1 MMTLVETLVSRQL
14 PVHGPEN
21 RPQAAAGALSDISS
35 IHSMEV
41 DEGGAP
47 IRNPKAEN
55 YVPKMPLLD
64 GSKMSKGRRSEIET
78 WVDYLEVFLP
88 WIALFDDRIPSEVQ
102 KYLTRDTAILNN
114 SLPKGESIRSTRLFL
129 YLRQSFSNYPRGLDI
144 LKQIEREQLG
154 VSAGYEAMRRLHQ
167 DLSVCSR
174 IEASTLREEVLRYS
188 PPKITKERP
197 LDVFRNVQVELAK
210 YARLISGFPDLF
222 LSEADQSMIVLKNLD
237 VEVKRYILL
246 HAKIDN
252 MVELERAIKFYDANI
267 KFLNFAEKGK
277 EHANPLLFE
286 EKGKGKGK
294 EKGKEKG
301 KQGDKEQGKEKGKGK
316 EKQGEKGK
324 GKEKGKSSNGKGK
337 GEDKSSGSNQPEKP
351 KDPNKY
357 AHIKCYNCNEMG
369 HFSNKCPKPKV
380 AKANVALLEPQLA
393 GAALVEPQL
402 FAVVL
407 DVPPGCAVY
416 SMCEDDSSSECLS
429 DDDPGL
435 ALMFE
440 HAFGVETEDELGVEL
455 ESLCESSCGEVGLVE
470 LQRTSSQQSREDPVV
485 LEDPVELVLV
495 NSRSIML
502 EGTPIQQSGE
512 DPVVLEDP
520 VELASLDRILHDDTP
535 EAEFCHVFHECE
547 ESVDFES
554 CLGDSDVGDLV
565 ELAVDVDMCA
575 AVTRSKQSNTEV
587 AGAASDAMWWL
598 VDSGASTHLINE
610 ETLQGVR
617 VVSQTEHAG
626 VDCVTA
632 TGASV
637 GIRKSAVVQVEFRLD
652 DPEGQTVLVELEV
665 LVAPVRLN
673 LLSLGRLL
681 DRSWDVQFVPEF
693 CVKAAKFSFLTRWKQ
708 NCGWLLS
715 VPSVSSSASSVL
727 GSQAPCGD
735 GREGGGKQPVFSVDR
750 GRERE
755 GGHHSEQHGAGVGL
769 RGRALRG
776 HRDHKRADQ
785 EDPCS
790 KGGSQGTPKSAQCS
804 SEGASQ
810 QQYRASGKEDAEEDR
825 GPETTQ
831 DGPNAVASE
840 VLCREETEQPQK
852 GHLEALQGQDPCPP
866 LCQAR
871 RAPHF
876 QCPGARDGSQ
886 AGSQGG
892 SEAKPLGP
900 PRKSPASMHVGAG
913 DAEARGLQPVAA
925 LDRGIRGRQLHEH
938 LLCREA
944 NGHDGVEDSRVWDER
959 SSPRRHRQGLLLQ
972 DPRASEGSSKEEA
985 SYPAK
990 ATSAGR
996 STDDPTTN
1004 TEDINYSED
1013 AGNRQQG
1020 LFARGSSGDRVACFV
1035 AVPRHGLKKQEA
1047 RSITSP
1053 HDTATTSTTIDSPTS
1068 SSVVLGKSPRRVV
1081 LEKKRCLVVLVVS
1094 LLTMLTMLSMLS
1106 LVALTCML
1114 SMMLA
1119 WLLVTCRSFRTQ
1131 PRTPRH
1137 GC

>member
-1 MMTLVETLVSRQL
+1 M
-14 PVHGPEN
+14 
-21 RPQAAAGALSDISS
+21 
-35 IHSMEV
+35 
-41 DEGGAP
+41 
-47 IRNPKAEN
+47 
-55 YVPKMPLLD
+55 
-64 GSKMSKGRRSEIET
+64 
-78 WVDYLEVFLP
+78 
-88 WIALFDDRIPSEVQ
+88 Q
-102 KYLTRDTAILNN
+102 KYLIRNTTILNN

-174 IEASTLREEVLRYS
+174 IEALTLREEVLRYS

-210 YARLISGFPDLF
+210 YVRLISGFPDLF

-267 KFLNFAEKGK
+267 KILNFAEKGK

-301 KQGDKEQGKEKGKGK
+301 KQGDKEKGKEKGKGK

-380 AKANVALLEPQLA
+380 AKANAALLEPQLA

-440 HAFGVETEDELGVEL
+440 HAFGVETEDELDVEL
-455 ESLCESSCGEVGLVE
+455 ESLCESSCSEVGLVE
-470 LQRTSSQQSREDPVV
+470 LERTPSQQSREDPVV
-485 LEDPVELVLV
+485 LEDPVELMLV
-495 NSRSIML
+495 NSRSIVL

-520 VELASLDRILHDDTP
+520 VELASLDRILHDDTS

-547 ESVDFES
+547 ESTDFGS

-575 AVTRSKQSNTEV
+575 AVARSKQSNTEV

-632 TGASV
+632 TGW
-637 GIRKSAVVQVEFRLD
+637 FR
-652 DPEGQTVLVELEV
+652 
-665 LVAPVRLN
+665 
-673 LLSLGRLL
+673 LSLGLMILRVRL
-681 DRSWDVQFVPEF
+681 
-693 CVKAAKFSFLTRWKQ
+693 FLW
-708 NCGWLLS
+708 N
-715 VPSVSSSASSVL
+715 
-727 GSQAPCGD
+727 
-735 GREGGGKQPVFSVDR
+735 
-750 GRERE
+750 
-755 GGHHSEQHGAGVGL
+755 
-769 RGRALRG
+769 
-776 HRDHKRADQ
+776 
-785 EDPCS
+785 
-790 KGGSQGTPKSAQCS
+790 
-804 SEGASQ
+804 
-810 QQYRASGKEDAEEDR
+810 
-825 GPETTQ
+825 
-831 DGPNAVASE
+831 
-840 VLCREETEQPQK
+840 
-852 GHLEALQGQDPCPP
+852 
-866 LCQAR
+866 
-871 RAPHF
+871 
-876 QCPGARDGSQ
+876 
-886 AGSQGG
+886 
-892 SEAKPLGP
+892 
-900 PRKSPASMHVGAG
+900 
-913 DAEARGLQPVAA
+913 
-925 LDRGIRGRQLHEH
+925 
-938 LLCREA
+938 
-944 NGHDGVEDSRVWDER
+944 
-959 SSPRRHRQGLLLQ
+959 
-972 DPRASEGSSKEEA
+972 
-985 SYPAK
+985 
-990 ATSAGR
+990 
-996 STDDPTTN
+996 
-1004 TEDINYSED
+1004 
-1013 AGNRQQG
+1013 
-1020 LFARGSSGDRVACFV
+1020 
-1035 AVPRHGLKKQEA
+1035 
-1047 RSITSP
+1047 
-1053 HDTATTSTTIDSPTS
+1053 
-1068 SSVVLGKSPRRVV
+1068 
-1081 LEKKRCLVVLVVS
+1081 
-1094 LLTMLTMLSMLS
+1094 
-1106 LVALTCML
+1106 
-1114 SMMLA
+1114 
-1119 WLLVTCRSFRTQ
+1119 
-1131 PRTPRH
+1131 
-1137 GC
+1137 